1 MLIIAGYHAFEA
13 VPGNT
18 FIHKID
24 IRTKIVALL
33 CLTILTI
40 LIDSPM
46 SLFLLFCIALS
57 LHFMA
62 RESFV
67 RWRILMILILLS
79 IWSSVST
86 QALFYNQEPK
96 TMLACLVLPAT
107 PIIGPL
113 TEGVYIYQEG
123 IEYGAIQ
130 ALRGSIVLALG
141 LLLSWTSDP
150 RQLLKSLLFWKIPYQ
165 IAFMLI
171 TGLRFLPIVFSET
184 VIVLTAQRLRGFEPL
199 KTIHVLKATS
209 QTLLPILARSLRRAE
224 ILAASIESRGFGR
237 DTHQVQLIP
246 WKTGEKYCCYLLLVM
261 IVLLI
266 GLKGINALQFIG
278 VTYIPAWRKIYDILK
293 IWL

>member
-1 MLIIAGYHAFEA
+1 MAGYSAFEA

-18 FIHKID
+18 FIHKMD
-24 IRTKIVALL
+24 IRTKILILL
-33 CLTILTI
+33 CLTIITML
-40 LIDSPM
+40 LDSSL
-46 SLFLLFCIALS
+46 SLFVLFGMTLSFHLLAG
-57 LHFMA
+57 
-62 RESFV
+62 ESFA
-67 RWRILMILILLS
+67 RWRMLMILILLG

-86 QALFYNQEPK
+86 QALFYSQEPK
-96 TMLACLVLPAT
+96 TMLACLVLPST
-107 PIIGPL
+107 PIIGRL
-113 TEGVYIYQEG
+113 TDGIYIYKEG

-165 IAFMLI
+165 IAFMII

-184 VIVLTAQRLRGFEPL
+184 LIVLTAQRLRGFEPL
-199 KTIHVLKATS
+199 KTIHTLQAAS

-237 DTHQVQLIP
+237 DTHRVQSEP
-246 WKTGEKYCCYLLLVM
+246 WAIGEKYSSYTLLVFALALV
-261 IVLLI
+261 I
-266 GLKGINALQFIG
+266 LKIMNAFQLAGII
-278 VTYIPAWRKIYDILK
+278 YIPAWRSMYDLLT

>member
-1 MLIIAGYHAFEA
+1 MAGYSNFEA

-24 IRTKIVALL
+24 IRTKILILL
-33 CLTILTI
+33 CVTMITMLL
-40 LIDSPM
+40 DSSI
-46 SLFLLFCIALS
+46 SLFLLFCMTLS
-57 LHFMA
+57 FHLMA
-62 RESFV
+62 RESFAH
-67 RWRILMILILLS
+67 WRILIILILLS

-86 QALFYNQEPK
+86 QALFYSQEPK
-96 TMLACLVLPAT
+96 TMLACLVLPST
-107 PIIGPL
+107 PIIGTL
-113 TEGVYIYQEG
+113 TDGIYIYKEG

-165 IAFMLI
+165 IAFMII

-184 VIVLTAQRLRGFEPL
+184 LIVLTAQRLRGFEPL
-199 KTIHVLKATS
+199 KTIHTLQAAF

-237 DTHQVQLIP
+237 DTHQIQSIP
-246 WKTGEKYCCYLLLVM
+246 WAVGEKYGSYTLLGSVA
-261 IVLLI
+261 
-266 GLKGINALQFIG
+266 GLAILKMMNAFQLAGII
-278 VTYIPAWRKIYDILK
+278 YIPAWRAIYDLLT